1 MITLARK
8 PSVWVWILLISSSF
22 YACKEKEKI
31 VTPKDMPDVNEQI
44 RPFVTTE
51 NTRVRSGPGPQFKVI
66 AQIRPNSKVQVVARD
81 GDWLLIVSKV
91 GNPPGYIDI
100 NSVKTATG
108 EEKESTSPPVEGKY
122 ETIAD
127 TYVRGGPSVGH
138 PVLAD
143 VKKGTIVNVVG
154 EENGWLKVESKTGK
168 PPGYVDA
175 NLARPVENQKS
186 GTR

>member
-1 MITLARK
+1 MIK
-8 PSVWVWILLISSSF
+8 SGWQHSVWFAVLLTGLSF
-22 YACKEKEKI
+22 QGCKA
-31 VTPKDMPDVNEQI
+31 KDKVVDAKDLPDLNQQI

-51 NTRVRSGPGPQFKVI
+51 NTRVRSGPGSQFRTI
-66 AQIRPNSKVQVVARD
+66 AQIAPDAKVQVVGRD

-100 NSVKTATG
+100 NSVKPATG
-108 EEKESTSPPVEGKY
+108 KEKESTSLPVEGKY
-122 ETIAD
+122 ETTAD
-127 TYVRGGPSVGH
+127 TYVRGGPSIGH

-143 VKKGTIVNVVG
+143 VKKGTILNVVG

-175 NLARPVENQKS
+175 KVTRPLESQKR